1 MTTPRIQPPG
11 PLPSVRRLLT
21 TVVVAAAVAAG
32 ILVTAVL
39 PAEYGV
45 DPLGVGRALGLTAIG
60 APPADPD
67 IPAPAGAAALTP
79 VQEGPVAHYGAE
91 YKVDSIQLVLGPYE
105 YLEYK
110 YRLEKGASMVY
121 AWTASALP
129 VYDFHA
135 DPDGTPKPDPVSFDR
150 QPRRQANGAFTAPF
164 SGIHGWYWENTE
176 GDTMTITL
184 TTAGFYS
191 AATEFRSNRTRRTHN
206 LTALPTL
213 RAAWDRIR
221 DSPATAP

>member
-1 MTTPRIQPPG
+1 MNTPRMAQPG

-21 TVVVAAAVAAG
+21 TIVLAAAVAGG
-32 ILVTAVL
+32 ILVTTVL

-45 DPLGVGRALGLTAIG
+45 DPLGVGRALGLTAISS
-60 APPADPD
+60 PPPETGVA
-67 IPAPAGAAALTP
+67 APAGATALTP

-110 YRLEKGASMVY
+110 YRLEKGASMLY
-121 AWTASALP
+121 AWTASATP

-135 DPDGTPKPDPVSFDR
+135 DPDGTPKPDPVSFDQ
-150 QPRRQANGAFTAPF
+150 QPRRQASGAFTAPF
-164 SGIHGWYWENTE
+164 SGIHGWYWENPE

-191 AATEFRSNRTRRTHN
+191 AATEFRSNRTRRSHN

-213 RAAWDRIR
+213 RAAWDRVR
-221 DSPATAP
+221 DTPPTAP